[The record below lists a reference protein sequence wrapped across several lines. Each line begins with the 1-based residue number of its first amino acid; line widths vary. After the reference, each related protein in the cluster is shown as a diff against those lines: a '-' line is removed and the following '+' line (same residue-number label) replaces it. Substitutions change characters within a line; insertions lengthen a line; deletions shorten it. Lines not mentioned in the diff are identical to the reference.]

1 VLVRY
6 GAWGRLAPKFMPRAG
21 DSMTMQLELCHALP
35 TNLPEREY
43 FVDADEAARFLK
55 LDRRTVLQWARDG
68 RIPAHPLD
76 PRAVRKDWRF
86 LLSELD
92 SWLRGQVNSACR
104 SRPASARIQ

>member
-1 VLVRY
+1 
-6 GAWGRLAPKFMPRAG
+6 
-21 DSMTMQLELCHALP
+21 MTMQPEFCSTAP
-35 TNLPEREY
+35 TNITVLEY
-43 FVDADEAARFLK
+43 FVDADEASLFVK

-76 PRAVRKDWRF
+76 PHAVRKDWRF

>member
-1 VLVRY
+1 MQPETCPTVL
-6 GAWGRLAPKFMPRAG
+6 
-21 DSMTMQLELCHALP
+21 
-35 TNLPEREY
+35 TNLPVLEY

-76 PRAVRKDWRF
+76 PRAARKDWRF

-92 SWLRGQVNSACR
+92 TWLRSQVNSGCR
-104 SRPASARIQ
+104 SCPASTRIQ